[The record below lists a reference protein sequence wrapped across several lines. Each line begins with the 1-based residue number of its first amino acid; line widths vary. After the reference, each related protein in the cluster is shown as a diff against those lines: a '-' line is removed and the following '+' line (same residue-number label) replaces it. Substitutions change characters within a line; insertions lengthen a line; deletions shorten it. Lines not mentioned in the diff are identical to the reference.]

1 MIYPYLLKDKEI
13 KAKNQV
19 QGIDITYI
27 RLKTGWVYLVAI
39 IDWYS
44 RYVVSWEI
52 DETIETEFVIRAGRQ
67 GINKEKPEI
76 LNSDQDAQFT
86 SKEYIEE
93 LNKKGIKISMD
104 GKGRAIDNV
113 FTERF
118 WRSIK
123 YEDIYLK
130 EYETPRDSR
139 KEIEKYIKFYNKKKI
154 TSVIRI
160 KNRGRGTFKMF
171 LIIIKNRN
179 RN

>member
-1 MIYPYLLKDKEI
+1 
-13 KAKNQV
+13 
-19 QGIDITYI
+19 
-27 RLKTGWVYLVAI
+27 
-39 IDWYS
+39 
-44 RYVVSWEI
+44 
-52 DETIETEFVIRAGRQ
+52 
-67 GINKEKPEI
+67 
-76 LNSDQDAQFT
+76 
-86 SKEYIEE
+86 
-93 LNKKGIKISMD
+93 MD

-130 EYETPRDSR
+130 EYETPRYSR
-139 KEIEKYIKFYNKKKI
+139 KGIEKYIKFYNKKKI